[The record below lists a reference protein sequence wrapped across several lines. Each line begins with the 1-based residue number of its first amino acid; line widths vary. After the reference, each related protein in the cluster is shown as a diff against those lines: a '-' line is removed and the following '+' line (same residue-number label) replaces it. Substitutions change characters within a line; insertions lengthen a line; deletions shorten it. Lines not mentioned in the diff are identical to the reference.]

1 MLQDCLLILHVLTQI
16 MTFNYYAI
24 EVTFVSKSLSVLL
37 HFIANTIVLFLLLF
51 CIFAWKSCGFK
62 VHFCIVLLHIAKL
75 TIVCINFAITTV
87 HFIILYKAFLTVL
100 ITVNVCTIL
109 AESIS
114 MFYILKTHT
123 NVTQQDVH
131 ELHQLA

>member
-1 MLQDCLLILHVLTQI
+1 MGL
-16 MTFNYYAI
+16 
-24 EVTFVSKSLSVLL
+24 K
-37 HFIANTIVLFLLLF
+37 
-51 CIFAWKSCGFK
+51 CISP
-62 VHFCIVLLHIAKL
+62 IAKL
-75 TIVCINFAITTV
+75 TKVCIDFALITV
-87 HFIILYKAFLTVL
+87 HFIILYKAFLTIL
-100 ITVNVCTIL
+100 ISVNVCTIL

>member
-1 MLQDCLLILHVLTQI
+1 MLEDCQLILHVLTQI

-62 VHFCIVLLHIAKL
+62 LHFCIVLLHIAKL

-87 HFIILYKAFLTVL
+87 HFVILCKAFLTVL
-100 ITVNVCTIL
+100 ISVNVCTII

-114 MFYILKTHT
+114 MFHIVKT
-123 NVTQQDVH
+123 NNNLTQQDTH
-131 ELHQLA
+131 ELRQLA

>member
-87 HFIILYKAFLTVL
+87 HFVILYKAFLTVL
-100 ITVNVCTIL
+100 ITMNVCTIL

>member
-75 TIVCINFAITTV
+75 TIVCINFAIRTV
-87 HFIILYKAFLTVL
+87 HFLILYKAFLTVL

>member
-51 CIFAWKSCGFK
+51 CIFAWKNCGFK
-62 VHFCIVLLHIAKL
+62 VHFSIALFHIIKL
-75 TIVCINFAITTV
+75 IIVCIDFATTTV
-87 HFIILYKAFLTVL
+87 HFVILYKAFLTIL
-100 ITVNVCTIL
+100 ISVNVCTIL

-114 MFYILKTHT
+114 MFHIAKTNT
-123 NVTQQDVH
+123 NLTQQNIL
-131 ELHQLA
+131 ELHEIA

>member
-37 HFIANTIVLFLLLF
+37 HFIANTILLFLLLF

-87 HFIILYKAFLTVL
+87 HFVILYKSFLTVL
-100 ITVNVCTIL
+100 ITMNVCTIL